1 MENNYLATTENG
13 DVTLNWVV
21 LGKLWQK
28 SSDMSLKEWI
38 ALGLGMA

>member
-13 DVTLNWVV
+13 DVTLNWAV

-28 SSDMSLKEWI
+28 KF
-38 ALGLGMA
+38 